1 MKTFLITFVV
11 WALVVPAV
19 SVLGNR
25 LQGKAA
31 YGIIPLFMVVLWTAI
46 CILFAIFD

>member
-11 WALVVPAV
+11 WLLLLIPVGA
-19 SVLGNR
+19 LGNR